1 MLKKL
6 LVFMLAMLV
15 SVMNFGTYAS
25 ATTRAI
31 RQQSTRNGYAYKAYT
46 TNMDYEMI
54 TNGKDGEIWIIFN
67 SKTESNLY
75 RFEGAVDDLYGLEQ
89 SMLKE
94 NIPYTTV
101 DSFFKNMFMGDIDE
115 AFDIL
120 LNFFND
126 VLETESKINEASD
139 IVSDI
144 LYYYDALLP
153 HEAPESKNDCVWN
166 GGSWVCKYTEVNL
179 SE

>member
-1 MLKKL
+1 
-6 LVFMLAMLV
+6 MLV
-15 SVMNFGTYAS
+15 GVMNFGTYAS

-31 RQQSTRNGYAYKAYT
+31 RQQFTRKGYGYKAYT

-54 TNGKDGEIWIIFN
+54 TNGEDGEIWIIFN

-75 RFEGAVDDLYGLEQ
+75 RFEGAVDDLYSIEQ
-89 SMLKE
+89 SMIKE
-94 NIPYTTV
+94 NIPYTIV
-101 DSFFKNMFMGDIDE
+101 DSFIKNMFKGDISE

-120 LNFFND
+120 FDFLGD
-126 VLETESKINEASD
+126 VLETDAKVNEVNGV
-139 IVSDI
+139 VSDI

-153 HEAPESKNDCVWN
+153 YEAPESKNDCVWN
-166 GGSWVCKYTEVNL
+166 SGSWICKYMEVSF